1 MRVWC
6 SLVTLSPATAP
17 PRVQIPAP
25 APRKCYIQYFKS
37 IIMKILIIL
46 PEFIP
51 LEEVRKT
58 VEQILPGTEIRTDTN
73 FEENNAEVL
82 VVTTFTK
89 VDKNIVDKMKNLKFV
104 QVASTGY
111 DNVDLDYL
119 KSKGIM
125 LSNIPVANKQSVA
138 EHVIAMVLSFL
149 KNLFL
154 MDQVLRSGNW
164 PMLSNSSD
172 LEGKTFG
179 IVGMGMIGKQ
189 LAIRLLPFNV
199 NIVYYDIKRL
209 SPEEEEKMGLTY
221 MELDELL
228 KISDIVSIHLP
239 LNEKTKNMFG
249 EKEFSIMKDG
259 AIFINTAR
267 AEIVDEKALIN
278 AIKKK
283 GIKAGIDV
291 YSKEPP
297 DFTSEIFRLDNT
309 LLSPHIAG
317 VTIESQQRFLTETI
331 SNVLRYTQ
339 GIEPLYRVI

>member
-1 MRVWC
+1 
-6 SLVTLSPATAP
+6 
-17 PRVQIPAP
+17 
-25 APRKCYIQYFKS
+25 
-37 IIMKILIIL
+37 MKILIIL

-291 YSKEPP
+291 
-297 DFTSEIFRLDNT
+297 
-309 LLSPHIAG
+309 
-317 VTIESQQRFLTETI
+317 
-331 SNVLRYTQ
+331 
-339 GIEPLYRVI
+339 

>member
-1 MRVWC
+1 M
-6 SLVTLSPATAP
+6 
-17 PRVQIPAP
+17 
-25 APRKCYIQYFKS
+25 
-37 IIMKILIIL
+37 
-46 PEFIP
+46 
-51 LEEVRKT
+51 
-58 VEQILPGTEIRTDTN
+58 
-73 FEENNAEVL
+73 
-82 VVTTFTK
+82 
-89 VDKNIVDKMKNLKFV
+89 
-104 QVASTGY
+104 
-111 DNVDLDYL
+111 
-119 KSKGIM
+119 
-125 LSNIPVANKQSVA
+125 
-138 EHVIAMVLSFL
+138 
-149 KNLFL
+149 
-154 MDQVLRSGNW
+154 
-164 PMLSNSSD
+164 
-172 LEGKTFG
+172 
-179 IVGMGMIGKQ
+179 MIGKQ

>member
-1 MRVWC
+1 
-6 SLVTLSPATAP
+6 
-17 PRVQIPAP
+17 
-25 APRKCYIQYFKS
+25 
-37 IIMKILIIL
+37 MKILIIL

-154 MDQVLRSGNW
+154 MD
-164 PMLSNSSD
+164 
-172 LEGKTFG
+172 
-179 IVGMGMIGKQ
+179 
-189 LAIRLLPFNV
+189 
-199 NIVYYDIKRL
+199 
-209 SPEEEEKMGLTY
+209 
-221 MELDELL
+221 
-228 KISDIVSIHLP
+228 
-239 LNEKTKNMFG
+239 
-249 EKEFSIMKDG
+249 
-259 AIFINTAR
+259 
-267 AEIVDEKALIN
+267 
-278 AIKKK
+278 
-283 GIKAGIDV
+283 
-291 YSKEPP
+291 
-297 DFTSEIFRLDNT
+297 
-309 LLSPHIAG
+309 
-317 VTIESQQRFLTETI
+317 
-331 SNVLRYTQ
+331 
-339 GIEPLYRVI
+339 